1 MDYKLLS
8 IPCSG
13 QCPLVSQQSSQQQP
27 LRVLQIS
34 DSHLF
39 ASEQGK
45 LLGLNTEFSLSKVL
59 ELIRQDQPAI
69 DLVLATGDLSQDG
82 SAASY
87 LRFHH
92 HMQQFTA
99 PVYWLPGNHDL
110 SDVMSQGQIGSRI
123 SPCVVDMGQWRLIL
137 LDSTIRGKV
146 PGYMSPQELAFLRQ
160 ALAEA
165 ADRHVLVALHHQ
177 PVPVGGAWLDTQIV
191 GNAHEFW
198 AEIDRSDRVRA
209 VIWGHV
215 HQVHESMRNQVRLMS
230 VPSTCVQFKPGS
242 EDFAVDS
249 ENPGYRWFDL
259 YPDGRIDTAVSRV
272 TGVTFEVDYRI
283 KGY

>member
-1 MDYKLLS
+1 MA
-8 IPCSG
+8 
-13 QCPLVSQQSSQQQP
+13 SQTKP
-27 LRVLQIS
+27 IRVVQLS

-39 ASEQGK
+39 ADEQGK

-59 ELIRQDQPAI
+59 DLIRQEQPAI

-87 LRFHH
+87 LRFHQ
-92 HMQQFTA
+92 HMQQFSA

-110 SDVMSQGQIGSRI
+110 SDVMAKGQGNGQM
-123 SPCVVDMGQWRLIL
+123 SPCVVDMGHWRVIL

-146 PGYMSPQELAFLRQ
+146 PGHMSPQELQFLRQ
-160 ALAEA
+160 ALAATGE
-165 ADRHVLVALHHQ
+165 RHVLIALHHQ
-177 PVPVGGAWLDTQIV
+177 PVPVGASWLDTQIV
-191 GNAHEFW
+191 GNADAFW
-198 AEIDRSDRVRA
+198 AEVDQSTRVRA

-215 HQVHESMRNQVRLMS
+215 HQIFERMRHQVQLMS

-249 ENPGYRWFDL
+249 ENPGYRWLDL
-259 YPDGRIDTAVSRV
+259 YPDGRIVTQVSRV